1 MVELNNQ
8 SNSTNLPN
16 SANPGTGPAP
26 INTSIDASAQLNP
39 GNAEAANKLP
49 GTTSSA
55 LNCPSGASVLDP
67 KLLEACI
74 HCGLCL
80 PACPTY
86 LATGRETE
94 SPRGRIYI
102 LKMWQEGQPMEP
114 RMAEHLESCLGC
126 MGCQTAC
133 PSGVQYEKLLGQA
146 RPHLQGFKDKRARKL
161 MAFAFD
167 KILPDYPRLRFLGK
181 MLRMYQQSKLSKLL
195 PSLPIP
201 KKWKKRLQEWESFL
215 PEVPKFKPLPTQSWQ
230 SGEKTGEVQVFAGC
244 VMDIFYNHVNHAAIR
259 LLTKQRKIAKVP
271 EQTCCGALAAH
282 AGEIEIARKL
292 AKQNIELFEQT
303 QGDIVVTSAGCGA
316 MLKEYGELL
325 EKDPEWSKRAHDFSA
340 RIKDITESLSKGQFS
355 SAPSPINK
363 SVAYHAACHLSHVQ
377 KVKDAPVE
385 LLRIIPGLKLIPLEE
400 QEHCCGSA
408 GIYNLLH
415 TEMSLKVL
423 DRKMNYLKD
432 TKAQAVVSTNPGCL
446 LQLKAGIANE
456 KMDTEVYHLV
466 ELLDES
472 FGGAK

>member
-1 MVELNNQ
+1 MVELNDPA
-8 SNSTNLPN
+8 NSAPN
-16 SANPGTGPAP
+16 SVNPVSESKAG
-26 INTSIDASAQLNP
+26 SAS
-39 GNAEAANKLP
+39 
-49 GTTSSA
+49 
-55 LNCPSGASVLDP
+55 CPSGASVLDP

-102 LKMWQEGQPMEP
+102 MKMWQEGQPMEP

-133 PSGVQYEKLLGQA
+133 PSGVKYEKLLAQTK
-146 RPHLQGFKDKRARKL
+146 PHLQGFKDKRARKL

-167 KILPDYPRLRFLGK
+167 KILPDYPRLRLLGK
-181 MLRMYQQSKLSKLL
+181 MLRMYQQTSLSKLL
-195 PSLPIP
+195 PALPIP

-215 PEVPKFKPLPTQSWQ
+215 PSVPPFKPLPTQSWQ

-282 AGEIEIARKL
+282 AGEIDIAKKL
-292 AKQNIELFEQT
+292 AKQNIELFEKT

-325 EKDPEWSKRAHDFSA
+325 EHEPEWATRAHEFSS
-340 RIKDITESLSKGQFS
+340 RIKDITESLAQGQFA
-355 SAPSPINK
+355 SAPTPINK

-377 KVKDAPVE
+377 KVKDAPLE

-400 QEHCCGSA
+400 AEHCCGSA

-423 DRKMNYLKD
+423 DRKMNYLKE

-456 KMDTEVYHLV
+456 KLNTEVYHLV

-472 FGGAK
+472 FGGK